1 MWGREGK
8 GKGQCMGSVCV
19 VWGGG
24 GRGEDFN
31 NSEKI
36 SHSFSI
42 ICR

>member
-1 MWGREGK
+1 MGKGREGK
-8 GKGQCMGSVCV
+8 GTVHGECVCGV
-19 VWGGG
+19 GGG